1 MEELEDLY
9 NLMVQSK
16 LTKNSFSA
24 FKSEFESSAD
34 YRKQIFNTIQSQKG
48 ITKLKAFSGANIATF
63 ENRYINKT
71 QGDFVSSIP
80 GLKEKLTSVSKNY
93 DPKKPYMMQDLF
105 LKVEQADPIHTSTF
119 AVDKYSLD
127 ISMPTEGIGPGVSV
141 NTTIRPIG
149 DAELSMEED
158 EAIEAYKKSYGHLGF
173 TFKTSGFG
181 FDYVT
186 IKHKNDTG
194 KGITVSHD
202 QWYFISD
209 SDKKEF
215 NDYLGK
221 YSKNL
226 TQEQIDKTH
235 DLSKHAQDIINIKSG
250 VKTEE
255 EKIIIEQNAID
266 DIDGNSI
273 MQKISN
279 FLENPNYQLLGLK
292 PIQQFLSD
300 VFDQKDI
307 SVKSAVQEL
316 TLKTSEK
323 LKNGQAN
330 PDYDPEFA
338 EKMESASQ
346 LEKNE
351 IIRQYAI
358 KYQTKK
364 LTKEA
369 TDLEVDNYLGTISSE
384 SEDYNRA
391 RAEQEEDKIKKQLS
405 EAEKNIN
412 KINILTDDYI
422 KDEQKFI
429 AFNNKIIDEINNGKG
444 TVEENKAK
452 LDILEKA
459 KLALEDK
466 RKFINSAKQS
476 YASKLN
482 ELEDITY
489 ARDYLDNINSGTV
502 NFFATLGVG
511 AKDLVGTGF
520 HLLGS
525 TGDLVTPEEILF
537 STGPNVFSLTGDYLK
552 QSADNNRQY
561 LKNLPKG
568 WNNVI
573 EKGLLGVAENAP
585 QLALAYATGGG
596 SMLANMAVFGVSS
609 GGDMHYSM
617 TKEMESGEKLY
628 STSQMIIAPLAHGV
642 FESIVMVPEMLMMR
656 GAFKSS
662 GKGFGGE
669 KINIEYNPGLYNII
683 GNKLLGVTTP
693 IAKGG
698 GFELVQETATQ
709 VGQNWTQK
717 VVLGNK
723 DVQYADGLDT
733 DFLIKV
739 LGTTTA
745 YTTAPMALQGTLL
758 LANGMYL
765 ESDQIKMIKNSD
777 ELIKLG
783 KEMYSINSRLETVE
797 SPEAAKELNSQ
808 KQELQKKIDQANLT
822 SETTISN
829 VLNRFGEMSI
839 ASVETLR
846 ELARK
851 QSDLRNQAKD
861 IRNDQSLTKFDK
873 KNKLAELQKEFSA
886 IEDNKAAI
894 INNKNKYKLEHGNR
908 INDLESKAKK
918 NLQEKSNGVP
928 PTIEQIE
935 KEAERIF
942 DEGNYDSDKRVRDAK
957 QVVRDNIIKFESEAL
972 INGINTIDPNIPIE
986 KFEANSLEEAR
997 DWLRQNLTEKGLSK
1011 EEIDDKVNEITEES
1025 WNKGSKGAGAY
1036 TFTPN
1041 VVGSKAD
1048 PKTGAFD
1055 KHQIM
1060 IINAGKALA
1069 GDWTSR
1075 GHEIL
1080 HTIVY
1085 KAFKASGKAFKPIAE
1100 AMLSRLEETDI
1111 KGYEWL
1117 MGKVN
1122 DRITNAGK
1130 GKGKVLNDNPT
1141 KDGRMSSYI
1150 DDSGNPTEHYYEEV
1164 MMAIADGLR
1173 AGRIILSPS
1182 MISRI
1187 KKGVTAAVKVVG
1199 ITDNNQDLL
1208 INDAQDML
1216 DILADYGKGLRKG
1229 EVSSSIEKL
1238 LKGEFKMADDI
1249 AIKSQKD
1256 KNDNTRK
1263 KSSMDF
1269 VSKGAKTIINAAND
1283 ASRAMKAG
1291 DVNSAYQD
1299 SIDGKISSWEA
1310 LNQIKEAYMPMIGK
1324 AIKQFENE
1332 NNIKFDLGEIDTF
1345 IFEFIH
1351 SSRGVR
1357 GSLFKDPN
1365 SPNKKVFIPA
1375 EGRTPARYLNGLL
1388 PQRMI
1393 EFAIEAIP
1401 NLEEKYA
1408 QDLDALKDMEATET
1422 TIDQETFK
1430 ERKTTSLKDLPII
1443 NERIIS
1449 DVKKGIARIITRGF
1463 SDPLIAID
1471 EILDNINNAIKT
1483 EYSKIIIKQMG
1494 TINSQGNRVIPSEE
1508 YKNFHADNFEMI
1520 VMGLPISTIKKKYS
1534 SLFNITKLAREKDK
1548 KVNPITGEITYPGK
1562 GIFEIKPISKAKFGS
1577 YFLNSELSIYPTLLR
1592 ARQKALAEE
1601 IAQSLAEDAAYEV
1614 AKDPEV
1620 IAKINDMQ
1628 DIQGFSSMLGVENEI
1643 RNIGNKLNKK
1653 KTEASSLDVVKFS
1666 KDIGNLSEVEK
1677 QNLFQGLKKLGKA
1690 YAKYGTFSAAFEEAY
1705 PEPMFG
1711 QYRKSI
1717 KEDMDRYFS
1726 IYSKA
1731 KQLYEKASK
1740 KIPKT
1745 FEAYLIEEVKA
1756 SDDLQAHKDLLGLGK
1771 GSLDFKDKKQL
1782 ESVRIAVRK
1791 IAEELG
1797 VSEAQRFLRYLY
1809 SSGKIGGTTLTQG
1822 EYGLEYR
1829 GAEYFLSKI
1838 EKLEKAAAIIELDTS
1853 LSDEKKRQALEK
1865 NDKKIQKYIKSIEE
1879 GKEPVSH
1886 PYGLFENAED
1896 FTDFVL
1902 KGLLGYVE
1910 KYKSDIPVNARQSV
1924 EVVNG
1929 NFVYKDNL
1937 ASATANKKFLKRLM
1951 DTMKKLEADK
1961 EMSRNDI
1968 GMMMM
1973 ALNVGM
1979 DTPLAA
1985 AAQVK
1990 YMTDDGVKSTAEHI
2004 YEHTIPRRIINMALT
2019 SYVTG
2024 LINESQLNNILNDF
2038 AVAVIPKD
2046 QAGIVDEYYK
2056 QSMPASWSIGKD
2068 VLDRYFNMLTFGTI
2082 NMPLIDLSTGKIN
2095 KKSTAFSAA
2104 AKIIKKDVKASMD
2117 FSNAIETSRTVN
2129 PAKGISVLDFDDTL
2143 ATTKSG
2149 VRYTL
2154 PNPDGTPQP
2163 KKKVIFMAG
2172 GPGSGKSN
2180 VINQL
2185 GLKGQGFK
2193 VVNQDISLEWLMKN
2207 HGMPTDMR
2215 EFTPEQASEFG
2226 KLSAEARGIALKKR
2240 IKYQGEGDGVIIDG
2254 TGASLNVMKKNIQDF
2269 KDKGYDVQMIFVE
2282 TSQETALSRNKARKE
2297 RSLRTGIVIKT
2308 HDSVQANKEAY
2319 KELFGERF
2327 AEVNTDNLKQGDVMP
2342 ADVVNKVN
2350 DFTSGYIKGRL
2361 NAGEYATKG
2370 EELKQQGA
2378 EFDFS
2383 EFNQVVEGKT
2393 APLFNK
2399 AMKLQEKFTSKDM
2412 FVLTARPAESNQ
2424 AIFEFLQANGLNIPM
2439 ENIVGLGSS
2448 LSSDKAL
2455 WIAGKVGE
2463 GYNDFYFADDIL
2475 ENVKAVSDMLGQFDV
2490 KSKVQQAKRDFVL
2503 GDPKVKKLLDEKSMN
2518 DVKDVDGLANPGV
2531 YSNVKF
2537 SKSHRAEYENT
2548 VAKNRPDLSGK
2559 EVTVTIDKMFEYID
2573 GLDVPNKR
2581 KYEQITTKWLATSN
2595 IKLPEDSYKI
2605 QQAVEIAE
2613 LKNEDIFSYKNPNEI
2628 IEKYA
2633 GTIKVK
2639 PISPVGIK
2647 EFTRATGFNDPIAE
2661 YGIVE
2666 YEVEETREAQ
2676 QKVRDI
2682 VNTHWGPNSNPW
2694 CITKI
2699 DKDGNL
2705 SEDAW
2710 RDWTSY
2716 RKGPK
2721 RIVFQNGKLLAM
2733 KANYE
2738 YWGKMNK
2745 HSEGPII
2752 QVKEGNV
2759 TNTTELVVG
2768 NGGIVDPIIRETR
2781 TVSKDGN
2788 TVTTNI
2794 FEDSQDGYAD
2804 GTTIVENRIK
2814 GVKTKETRFDPDGS
2828 KVNTQEFNKK
2838 GKPTTSYQF
2847 NPNGKVKSINGH
2859 LQQQA
2864 ITEAGLD
2871 VNAREDADIDL
2882 TNELVVRVGDIIENN
2897 YTETETD
2904 GTTTDYFYGRALVG
2918 DQVMEIGFESKTGLD
2933 LADVTKTIDG
2943 KTRLDIGK
2951 VIREVDP
2958 NVKGLPKTGVKFSKG
2973 ISKEFNDIIEQSTG
2987 VGSEKVF
2994 SNAQAKIRGNKTRF
3008 DNIVPYSVQ
3017 DLMGLLYNFVGKG
3030 KVGEQHME
3038 FFKKALIDPFARAI
3052 NELNRSK
3059 QSSAGDYSNLT
3070 KAFPNVKKKLNK
3082 EIEGGDYTYDQAI
3095 RVYLWNKAG
3104 FEVPG
3109 LSKRD
3114 LNTLDSIV
3122 KNDPELQA
3130 FADTLGLISKKEE
3143 GYAKPGEHWLVENI
3157 ASDLLSDGSIG
3168 DARSEFLAEWQQN
3181 ADEMFSK
3188 ENLNK
3193 IQAIYGNKFREALED
3208 ILYRMKHGTNRP
3220 TGSSRLTNNFMNW
3233 INNSTG
3239 AIMFF
3244 NMRSALLQTL
3254 STTNYINWTDNN
3266 PLKAAMAFANQ
3277 KQYWSDFSAL
3287 FNSDFLKQRRSG
3299 NQRSINEAELSA
3311 AVANSDN
3318 KAKAALAWL
3327 LQKGFLPTQ
3336 IMDSFAISAG
3346 GATFYRNRVNKY
3358 IKEGMTREQAQE
3370 KAFLDFQEVTE
3381 ATQQSARPDMI
3392 SQQQASPLG
3401 RLILSF
3407 QNTPMQYARIMNK
3420 AARDIV
3426 NGRGDQKSNISKIVY
3441 YGAIQSI
3448 IFAAL
3453 QSAIFASLG
3462 DDEEEEFDKKKQRI
3476 VGSMVDGWLAG
3487 LGVAGKAIGTIERSI
3502 KEYLKQKERGFNA
3515 DHAQTIIQLLGF
3527 SPPIGSKLRKIYS
3540 AIQTE
3545 EFNKGVSEKRGFT
3558 LDNPTW
3564 SSWGNVIEGFT
3575 NIPLGRISNKLLNID
3590 NALDS
3595 QNQWWERAAL
3605 LLGWNTWDLGIKDPD
3620 IEAARKEVKQDKKDQ
3635 KPVKKKYSEMTFE
3648 EIEAERERRKK
3659 AKELKL
3665 QSQ

>member
-1 MEELEDLY
+1 MELNIHEKFNATLKEMMARKAPKDEIQKLIDDYRAQKDATVKSPESKPKTEVKTQETKTPEVSVSSPKKTTATKVEEPVAKTTEKIIKPHISYDQLTQSPVLPNIKIGDIQNLSKSDQQSTKELGQRANDKEFNMVKNLEEHYEGEGFTFSVQDEWGWNDIVTIKDKNGRSFKIDTNSRIYKKDPAKYLKRFHSWAEQSRKDDNVEPSTSDFYSIHNYPKLQELKTKLREVPSMSQEAADIDSEIKNIENAIAESKIEPNNKRHKNNKDIVDAHNKKVEEITNRVLNTAGDQGMSYTEALTEAKKQVKFWETNNPNKTTFDFANYEVNTINKGLEEISTYYEGDDYSAFDVESDEKTELHYLVERQIIEDLSLKEMGKAAAGGFNGADKEKIITNAKHEVLTSEYKKYEQISKSKVVLDFVNKRDNIFQRIEQSTNGIPNDDDGNLIFSTQKQADDYNNLVKSYQALEKEGEDIKNTLILAEEKFETIQAELAYNAVDGVFKNNFEVTDQYEEWRDNHIKNRGFWGGTYDAAATFVQEGVNIAADATIGLGVSIAGFADIKLNGENKYYDGHDIVQDFYERYAKYNYLGVSDLNADILDKDGNYNWENGSRVVTKTIAEMLPFTIGIILAAGKGNPKPAKTLYNSLTSEKGRQTIRMMDASYRMTINDNFHEGKSLGLSDDQAFAFSNIKSFATGLSQAVMPDVNFLGSAPGRLILNGFIDNLKKATTKKAIGVAVKNFNVNFVKELGEEELELVGDLIAKHSVGLAHSPVILDLRTQKETIAATLMLSGSLGSIGAVSDY
-9 NLMVQSK
+9 KAVKKQVYDQYRNKGQDIISLLDDNLKVAEGKLKNARTQESKNNHQATIDQINKAKDYGQSIINAINSAPENVSDDQIDLLIQKQNLVNQKQGKDKAISIGIDNQIKKIDEKISNSVIIQEEGKQAELRLIAVNKATATVKKQMASLEKETGVKGQVIEMSSLEIAETQAEQVALLEAEVEGYKEEISNLDPKSKEYKKIQKQLEDSENLLDGITNADTSYGYIVDYSDGSYDLILNTDKPMVGTAAHEFQHKVLARTLKNNSK
-16 LTKNSFSA
+16 LQNAFGDALIEYGNKLGGFSPA
-24 FKSEFESSAD
+24 FIDRMSAYINPNTGKQISEFGEEVITVMSESILDGSLKFDESLFVKIGDIIRQTLQRAGIVDIKFDTGRDVYNFVKDYKRSIDKGYVSKAITKMAAEGAKGKLTETATDTKAGGTKFSKEASDEVQRIYDEKGNAGVFDIIEQFKPIVNKIVQKRSEAPGFDRELLTSEIEIGKRGILDLVREYDPKSGVPLAAFINKYLPARAIEASRRILGEEFMDDVDTMVNIAGEEVSTETEVKPERKKVVLSDKLGVKSKVDSAIKAKLSNLDLDNLNFKNLKDQTPEITGELFGIDPKKLISSA
-34 YRKQIFNTIQSQKG
+34 N
-48 ITKLKAFSGANIATF
+48 ITKKELQSAQMFINKNADLLLSMLPEGATTGGTATGVPKTLLDAFYVKADRAKMAKTGSKAGLAIQVKKENISNKEFLEVFGIIDGKPVRDDRNTSARVLALANQTGKMMSNQAIRQLI
-63 ENRYINKT
+63 ENR
-71 QGDFVSSIP
+71 GDVSKSILFNLQDGKASVMFSKSLP
-80 GLKEKLTSVSKNY
+80 ESKHDIYYDRYGNLVTSVSNSNNKNLESITNDVKGVY
-93 DPKKPYMMQDLF
+93 G
-105 LKVEQADPIHTSTF
+105 
-119 AVDKYSLD
+119 D
-127 ISMPTEGIGPGVSV
+127 I
-141 NTTIRPIG
+141 
-149 DAELSMEED
+149 
-158 EAIEAYKKSYGHLGF
+158 F
-173 TFKTSGFG
+173 
-181 FDYVT
+181 
-186 IKHKNDTG
+186 
-194 KGITVSHD
+194 
-202 QWYFISD
+202 
-209 SDKKEF
+209 SDKE
-215 NDYLGK
+215 
-221 YSKNL
+221 
-226 TQEQIDKTH
+226 I
-235 DLSKHAQDIINIKSG
+235 
-250 VKTEE
+250 
-255 EKIIIEQNAID
+255 
-266 DIDGNSI
+266 
-273 MQKISN
+273 
-279 FLENPNYQLLGLK
+279 
-292 PIQQFLSD
+292 
-300 VFDQKDI
+300 KDI
-307 SVKSAVQEL
+307 SKETFNRVEKYGELLKKHGKVKMPY
-316 TLKTSEK
+316 T
-323 LKNGQAN
+323 
-330 PDYDPEFA
+330 
-338 EKMESASQ
+338 
-346 LEKNE
+346 
-351 IIRQYAI
+351 
-358 KYQTKK
+358 
-364 LTKEA
+364 
-369 TDLEVDNYLGTISSE
+369 
-384 SEDYNRA
+384 
-391 RAEQEEDKIKKQLS
+391 LS
-405 EAEKNIN
+405 EFLIDKAIGDNLDYGVKEMLNNLLPK
-412 KINILTDDYI
+412 DD
-422 KDEQKFI
+422 
-429 AFNNKIIDEINNGKG
+429 NGK
-444 TVEENKAK
+444 T
-452 LDILEKA
+452 I
-459 KLALEDK
+459 
-466 RKFINSAKQS
+466 Q
-476 YASKLN
+476 
-482 ELEDITY
+482 
-489 ARDYLDNINSGTV
+489 
-502 NFFATLGVG
+502 
-511 AKDLVGTGF
+511 
-520 HLLGS
+520 
-525 TGDLVTPEEILF
+525 
-537 STGPNVFSLTGDYLK
+537 
-552 QSADNNRQY
+552 
-561 LKNLPKG
+561 
-568 WNNVI
+568 
-573 EKGLLGVAENAP
+573 
-585 QLALAYATGGG
+585 
-596 SMLANMAVFGVSS
+596 
-609 GGDMHYSM
+609 
-617 TKEMESGEKLY
+617 
-628 STSQMIIAPLAHGV
+628 
-642 FESIVMVPEMLMMR
+642 
-656 GAFKSS
+656 
-662 GKGFGGE
+662 
-669 KINIEYNPGLYNII
+669 I
-683 GNKLLGVTTP
+683 GNHY
-693 IAKGG
+693 
-698 GFELVQETATQ
+698 F
-709 VGQNWTQK
+709 
-717 VVLGNK
+717 
-723 DVQYADGLDT
+723 D
-733 DFLIKV
+733 
-739 LGTTTA
+739 
-745 YTTAPMALQGTLL
+745 
-758 LANGMYL
+758 
-765 ESDQIKMIKNSD
+765 KNRI
-777 ELIKLG
+777 IKL
-783 KEMYSINSRLETVE
+783 R
-797 SPEAAKELNSQ
+797 
-808 KQELQKKIDQANLT
+808 
-822 SETTISN
+822 
-829 VLNRFGEMSI
+829 R
-839 ASVETLR
+839 
-846 ELARK
+846 
-851 QSDLRNQAKD
+851 
-861 IRNDQSLTKFDK
+861 
-873 KNKLAELQKEFSA
+873 
-886 IEDNKAAI
+886 
-894 INNKNKYKLEHGNR
+894 
-908 INDLESKAKK
+908 
-918 NLQEKSNGVP
+918 VP
-928 PTIEQIE
+928 
-935 KEAERIF
+935 
-942 DEGNYDSDKRVRDAK
+942 V
-957 QVVRDNIIKFESEAL
+957 
-972 INGINTIDPNIPIE
+972 
-986 KFEANSLEEAR
+986 
-997 DWLRQNLTEKGLSK
+997 
-1011 EEIDDKVNEITEES
+1011 
-1025 WNKGSKGAGAY
+1025 
-1036 TFTPN
+1036 
-1041 VVGSKAD
+1041 
-1048 PKTGAFD
+1048 
-1055 KHQIM
+1055 
-1060 IINAGKALA
+1060 
-1069 GDWTSR
+1069 
-1075 GHEIL
+1075 
-1080 HTIVY
+1080 
-1085 KAFKASGKAFKPIAE
+1085 
-1100 AMLSRLEETDI
+1100 
-1111 KGYEWL
+1111 
-1117 MGKVN
+1117 
-1122 DRITNAGK
+1122 
-1130 GKGKVLNDNPT
+1130 
-1141 KDGRMSSYI
+1141 
-1150 DDSGNPTEHYYEEV
+1150 
-1164 MMAIADGLR
+1164 
-1173 AGRIILSPS
+1173 
-1182 MISRI
+1182 
-1187 KKGVTAAVKVVG
+1187 
-1199 ITDNNQDLL
+1199 
-1208 INDAQDML
+1208 
-1216 DILADYGKGLRKG
+1216 
-1229 EVSSSIEKL
+1229 
-1238 LKGEFKMADDI
+1238 
-1249 AIKSQKD
+1249 
-1256 KNDNTRK
+1256 
-1263 KSSMDF
+1263 
-1269 VSKGAKTIINAAND
+1269 
-1283 ASRAMKAG
+1283 
-1291 DVNSAYQD
+1291 
-1299 SIDGKISSWEA
+1299 
-1310 LNQIKEAYMPMIGK
+1310 
-1324 AIKQFENE
+1324 
-1332 NNIKFDLGEIDTF
+1332 DLG
-1345 IFEFIH
+1345 
-1351 SSRGVR
+1351 
-1357 GSLFKDPN
+1357 
-1365 SPNKKVFIPA
+1365 
-1375 EGRTPARYLNGLL
+1375 
-1388 PQRMI
+1388 
-1393 EFAIEAIP
+1393 
-1401 NLEEKYA
+1401 
-1408 QDLDALKDMEATET
+1408 
-1422 TIDQETFK
+1422 
-1430 ERKTTSLKDLPII
+1430 
-1443 NERIIS
+1443 
-1449 DVKKGIARIITRGF
+1449 
-1463 SDPLIAID
+1463 
-1471 EILDNINNAIKT
+1471 IK
-1483 EYSKIIIKQMG
+1483 
-1494 TINSQGNRVIPSEE
+1494 
-1508 YKNFHADNFEMI
+1508 
-1520 VMGLPISTIKKKYS
+1520 L
-1534 SLFNITKLAREKDK
+1534 
-1548 KVNPITGEITYPGK
+1548 
-1562 GIFEIKPISKAKFGS
+1562 
-1577 YFLNSELSIYPTLLR
+1577 
-1592 ARQKALAEE
+1592 
-1601 IAQSLAEDAAYEV
+1601 
-1614 AKDPEV
+1614 
-1620 IAKINDMQ
+1620 
-1628 DIQGFSSMLGVENEI
+1628 
-1643 RNIGNKLNKK
+1643 
-1653 KTEASSLDVVKFS
+1653 
-1666 KDIGNLSEVEK
+1666 
-1677 QNLFQGLKKLGKA
+1677 
-1690 YAKYGTFSAAFEEAY
+1690 
-1705 PEPMFG
+1705 
-1711 QYRKSI
+1711 
-1717 KEDMDRYFS
+1717 
-1726 IYSKA
+1726 
-1731 KQLYEKASK
+1731 
-1740 KIPKT
+1740 
-1745 FEAYLIEEVKA
+1745 
-1756 SDDLQAHKDLLGLGK
+1756 
-1771 GSLDFKDKKQL
+1771 
-1782 ESVRIAVRK
+1782 
-1791 IAEELG
+1791 AEELG
-1797 VSEAQRFLRYLY
+1797 LPSAIEYMIKHYKGMYVGATRIADNRYLFKDGELVDNPKYNPLDPGKNRKQVFSSVNDFIENVIGKMGVNVYNTNGTIKTIKQLEKELGISTKLLAENSKSAIKDKNFEAREAQA
-1809 SSGKIGGTTLTQG
+1809 I
-1822 EYGLEYR
+1822 EAR
-1829 GAEYFLSKI
+1829 GAVIRMMDFVTKEDGYDVVDLAMTVTSMGSGMTSVMRR
-1838 EKLEKAAAIIELDTS
+1838 AANL
-1853 LSDEKKRQALEK
+1853 
-1865 NDKKIQKYIKSIEE
+1865 KYIGE
-1879 GKEPVSH
+1879 GV
-1886 PYGLFENAED
+1886 ENLKNPGKDAE
-1896 FTDFVL
+1896 
-1902 KGLLGYVE
+1902 
-1910 KYKSDIPVNARQSV
+1910 
-1924 EVVNG
+1924 
-1929 NFVYKDNL
+1929 
-1937 ASATANKKFLKRLM
+1937 
-1951 DTMKKLEADK
+1951 
-1961 EMSRNDI
+1961 
-1968 GMMMM
+1968 
-1973 ALNVGM
+1973 
-1979 DTPLAA
+1979 
-1985 AAQVK
+1985 
-1990 YMTDDGVKSTAEHI
+1990 
-2004 YEHTIPRRIINMALT
+2004 YEHMIPQVEMTLKLLKAYLEGDTISDSIWEG
-2019 SYVTG
+2019 YH
-2024 LINESQLNNILNDF
+2024 
-2038 AVAVIPKD
+2038 VAVIPK
-2046 QAGIVDEYYK
+2046 G
-2056 QSMPASWSIGKD
+2056 MND
-2068 VLDRYFNMLTFGTI
+2068 VLTENGFRSKSPTTGNRYYNPDTFGDSRLVPI
-2082 NMPLIDLSTGKIN
+2082 RSIDPKDNGRVIG
-2095 KKSTAFSAA
+2095 ADF
-2104 AKIIKKDVKASMD
+2104 IKAG
-2117 FSNAIETSRTVN
+2117 NAIGNTDKELQAKGAIARAYMFSKSAN

-2185 GLKGQGFK
+2185 GLKEQGFK

-2240 IKYQGEGDGVIIDG
+2240 IKYQGEGDGVVIDG

-2342 ADVVNKVN
+2342 ADIVNKVN

-2424 AIFEFLQANGLNIPM
+2424 AIFEFLQANGLNIPI

-2455 WIAGKVGE
+2455 WMAGKVGE

-2475 ENVKAVSDMLGQFDV
+2475 ENVQAVSDMLEQFDV

-2503 GDPKVKKLLDEKSMN
+2503 GDPKVTKLLNEKSMN
-2518 DVKDVDGLANPGV
+2518 DIKDVDGLANPGV

-2559 EVTVTIDKMFEYID
+2559 EVTATIDKMFEYID

-2613 LKNEDIFSYKNPNEI
+2613 LKKEDIFSYKNPNEI

-2647 EFTRATGFNDPIAE
+2647 EFTRATGINDPITTE

-2716 RKGPK
+2716 GKGPK

-2745 HSEGPII
+2745 HSKGPII

-2768 NGGIVDPIIRETR
+2768 DGGIVDPIIRETR

-2828 KVNTQEFNKK
+2828 KVSTQEFNKK

-2882 TNELVVRVGDIIENN
+2882 TNELVVKVGDIIENN

-2994 SNAQAKIRGNKTRF
+2994 SDAQAKIRGNKMRF

-3052 NELNRSK
+3052 NELNQSK
-3059 QSSAGDYSNLT
+3059 QSSAGDYRNLT

-3082 EIEGGDYTYDQAI
+3082 EVESGDYTYDQAI

-3208 ILYRMKHGTNRP
+3208 ILYRMKYGTNRP

-3266 PLKAAMAFANQ
+3266 PLKAAMAFADQ

-3299 NQRSINEAELSA
+3299 NQRSINEAELTT

-3346 GATFYRNRVNKY
+3346 GATFYRNRINKY
-3358 IKEGMTREQAQE
+3358 IKEGMSPEQAQE
-3370 KAFLDFQEVTE
+3370 KAFLDFQEITE

-3426 NGRGDQKSNISKIVY
+3426 NGRGYQKSNISKIVY
-3441 YGAIQSI
+3441 YGALQSI

-3620 IEAARKEVKQDKKDQ
+3620 IIAVKGEIKEERKVEKKEEALIKKEEKKKEVEEENISKEKANIELQKKEIEDGNKSPDCAAINKRGERCGTKIEKGSTYCTIHTKVEQNDGGKKAQCGKTKKDGKRCKMQ
-3635 KPVKKKYSEMTFE
+3635 TSNKSGYCYYHD
-3648 EIEAERERRKK
+3648 
-3659 AKELKL
+3659 
-3665 QSQ
+3665 